1 MIKLRKPKG
10 ASMIAMAIFAAC
22 FILLPLGIL
31 GFELLR
37 FSIAQQQLRGICD
50 AAALSGAVGIASTK
64 SGWSPTLAQNEGM
77 KAGFITFRQNEIV
90 GHVLF
95 PPGVCTA
102 HYNDGFKPT
111 DAPEGQ
117 CVVSFSLMDQN
128 FAPVATGDPAAK
140 IVRCEAAYGYAP
152 PIGGALGFTKVPV
165 IAFADGGLPQLDIV
179 LAFDISGSMDDQ
191 TPVTYVRRYYQTAGF
206 GAPRTNYFP
215 ASIPRTIVGGIP
227 KSAIY
232 NINYPPISGSSVNAL
247 APQNLTQAEFPYP
260 LYNPGNT
267 YPYHFAPDLRAF
279 NPGSE
284 VGQPPGN
291 FANAG
296 VASGLGNP
304 RNFTDVVVNL
314 DGKDFFGGFNDPGTG
329 LKFPD
334 IGTLVEASRGNLED
348 PATLTSATP
357 GISLAQWAA
366 KGVNPTAGYQ
376 AAYRALAQNLCQ
388 PMAAARAAAGDF
400 FNTLN
405 ISANCH
411 FGLIAFSN
419 GIGTSPTSTWQDL
432 PNTTNNV
439 VDKSYSK
446 GGTGTQ
452 PLPLIRIVQ
461 AAATSNFTDCVN
473 ACKTL
478 QATGKTDIADSINE
492 GVYQLSVV
500 NNLTRKKARRA
511 IVLFTDGMPN
521 VPGGDAGNENS
532 PAANAAYAAADNAAA
547 IGVKIYAIGLSQNPN
562 IQPIMD
568 KILKKITVTKTQGQ
582 YILVSNPADLAAAFQ
597 SIAKALIVLREQ

>member
-1 MIKLRKPKG
+1 MIKPRKPSG

-50 AAALSGAVGIASTK
+50 ASALSGAVGIASTK
-64 SGWSPTLAQNEGM
+64 SGWGPALAQTEGM
-77 KAGFITFRQNEIV
+77 KAAFTTFRQNEIV
-90 GHVLF
+90 GQVLNA
-95 PPGVCTA
+95 PGVCTA

-111 DAPEGQ
+111 DAGPHQ
-117 CVVSFSLMDQN
+117 CVVSYTLMDQN
-128 FAPVATGDPAAK
+128 FTKVGTGDPAAK
-140 IVRCEAAYGYAP
+140 IVRCEAAYGYVP
-152 PIGGALGFTKVPV
+152 PIGGSLGFTKVAV
-165 IAFADGGLPQLDIV
+165 VAFADGGLPQLDIV

-191 TPVTYVRRYYQTAGF
+191 TPVSYVKKYYDSAAGK
-206 GAPRTNYFP
+206 TKYFT
-215 ASIPRTIVGGIP
+215 ASIPRSIVGTIP
-227 KSAIY
+227 RSAIY
-232 NINYPPISGSSVNAL
+232 NVNYPPITGSSVNAV
-247 APQNLTQAEFPYP
+247 APQNLNQAEFPYP
-260 LYNPGNT
+260 LYNPGNR
-267 YPYHFAPDLRAF
+267 YPYHFADKLRC
-279 NPGSE
+279 NGGGSE

-291 FANAG
+291 F
-296 VASGLGNP
+296 VDPSIDSSLGNP

-314 DGKDFFGGFNDPGTG
+314 NGGDTFSSYTDSVTG
-329 LKFPD
+329 LTFPD
-334 IGTLVEASRGNLED
+334 VDTLVEASRGNLEN
-348 PATLTSATP
+348 AALITSAAP
-357 GISLAQWAA
+357 GIPLSTWTS
-366 KGVNPTAGYQ
+366 KGVNPQAGYQ
-376 AAYRALAQNLCQ
+376 AAYRQLAENMCQ
-388 PMAAARAAAGDF
+388 PMGVARTAAGDF

-419 GIGTSPTSTWQDL
+419 GIGTSPSSTWQDL
-432 PNTTNNV
+432 PNTTDSI
-439 VDKSYSK
+439 VDKAYTK
-446 GGTGTQ
+446 GGTAKQ
-452 PLPLIRIVQ
+452 PLPLIRLVQ
-461 AAATSNFTDCVN
+461 AAATSNYADCVA

-478 QATGKTDIADSINE
+478 VATGKTDIADSINE
-492 GVYQLSVV
+492 GVYQLSVT

-562 IQPIMD
+562 IKPIMN

-582 YILVSNPADLAAAFQ
+582 YILVDNPADLNAAFQ
-597 SIAKALIVLREQ
+597 TIAKALIVLREQ